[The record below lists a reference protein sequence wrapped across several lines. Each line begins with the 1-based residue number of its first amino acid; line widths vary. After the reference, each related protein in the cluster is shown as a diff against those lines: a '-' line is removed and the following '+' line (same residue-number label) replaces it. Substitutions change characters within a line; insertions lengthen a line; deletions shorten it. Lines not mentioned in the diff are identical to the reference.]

1 MDCVYILH
9 SVKLNRF
16 YIGYTSTFETRLEF
30 HQNAANHKFTSNT
43 NDWTVFLKINCESKS
58 QALQIEQ
65 HIKNMKSKIY
75 IENLLKY
82 PEMILKLLDK
92 YK

>member
-1 MDCVYILH
+1 MDCIYILH

-16 YIGYTSTFETRLEF
+16 YIGYTSNFETRLAF
-30 HQNAANHKFTSNT
+30 HQNAADYKFTSNA
-43 NDWTVFLKINCESKS
+43 NDWIVFLKINCESKS

-75 IENLLKY
+75 VENLLKY

>member
-16 YIGYTSTFETRLEF
+16 YIGYTSNFETRLEF
-30 HQNAANHKFTSNT
+30 HQNAADHKFTSNA

-75 IENLLKY
+75 VKNLLKY

>member
-16 YIGYTSTFETRLEF
+16 YIGYTSNLETRLDF
-30 HQNAANHKFTSNT
+30 YKKAANHKFTSNA

-75 IENLLKY
+75 VENLLKY
-82 PEMILKLLDK
+82 PEMILKLLNK

>member
-16 YIGYTSTFETRLEF
+16 YIGYTSNFETRLEF
-30 HQNAANHKFTSNT
+30 HQNAANHKFTSNA

-75 IENLLKY
+75 VKNLLKY
-82 PEMILKLLDK
+82 PEMMLKLLDK

>member
-16 YIGYTSTFETRLEF
+16 YIGYTSSFETRLEF
-30 HQNAANHKFTSNT
+30 HQNAADHKFTSNA

-75 IENLLKY
+75 VENLLKY